1 MKHPCKIP
9 VNAHGTA
16 AVYWGEMD
24 QIQLNPLGGS
34 MKSSLALLAALG
46 LLPMAMAQTPWHTPP
61 TPAAMAQHEV
71 ERYTTLLS
79 LTPAQVEQATT
90 IFTTEA
96 NARQN
101 SRSSEHA
108 AHQALEAAIKAN
120 DTATIQ
126 STATTLG
133 QMTGEAMAAH
143 ALAQAQFY
151 ATLTADQKAKFGEL
165 EKEHMMM
172 GGQGRGPM
180 R

>member
-1 MKHPCKIP
+1 
-9 VNAHGTA
+9 
-16 AVYWGEMD
+16 
-24 QIQLNPLGGS
+24 

-46 LLPMAMAQTPWHTPP
+46 LLPMALAQTPPHTPP
-61 TPAAMAQHEV
+61 TPAGMAQHEV
-71 ERYTTLLS
+71 QRYTTLLT

-96 NARQN
+96 TARQN

-108 AHQALEAAIKAN
+108 AHQAMEAAIKSN

-133 QMTGEAMAAH
+133 QMEGEMLAAH
-143 ALAQAQFY
+143 AAAQAQFY
-151 ATLTADQKAKFGEL
+151 ATLTADQKSKFSEL
-165 EKEHMMM
+165 QQEHLM
-172 GGQGRGPM
+172 GGPGHGPPM